1 MCRVIT
7 SFPSVD
13 LAIFEVFIRSSPWF
27 ILMIIFVYQVLQPIL
42 LSYQEIRSKPDFN
55 KVSQEPNIKQEV
67 LRIIDCLTGL
77 APACS
82 GLSVDRTFE
91 FLRPILEDLVN
102 LIKVYAN
109 VTLVIIS
116 ILELFVTVI
125 EGWLCFLSKVIFLFY
140 SSLAGK
146 FIWIHCCNNI

>member
-1 MCRVIT
+1 MVKHTQLTNCL
-7 SFPSVD
+7 SVFD
-13 LAIFEVFIRSSPWF
+13 HFLGLAFKG
-27 ILMIIFVYQVLQPIL
+27 LMIIFIFQVLQPIL

-55 KVSQEPNIKQEV
+55 KVSQETHIKQEV

-116 ILELFVTVI
+116 ILELFVTLI
-125 EGWLCFLSKVIFLFY
+125 EGWLCFLSKVIQFSFFY
-140 SSLAGK
+140 SFLSGK
-146 FIWIHCCNNI
+146 LTRIYCCNNI

>member
-1 MCRVIT
+1 M
-7 SFPSVD
+7 
-13 LAIFEVFIRSSPWF
+13 
-27 ILMIIFVYQVLQPIL
+27 QPIL

-55 KVSQEPNIKQEV
+55 KVSQEPHIKEEV

-82 GLSVDRTFE
+82 GVSVDCTFE

-116 ILELFVTVI
+116 ILELFVTLI
-125 EGWLCFLSKVIFLFY
+125 EGWLCFLSKVI
-140 SSLAGK
+140 
-146 FIWIHCCNNI
+146 